1 MKEKTVKIKFTDFEC
16 NLPINGI
23 FEWRNML
30 LEQGKP
36 TEDVDVLI
44 LKIINKAEGK

>member
-1 MKEKTVKIKFTDFEC
+1 MKEKTVKMKFTGFEC
-16 NLPINGI
+16 NLLINGI

-30 LEQGKP
+30 LEQGMP

-44 LKIINKAEGK
+44 LKIINKVEDK

>member
-1 MKEKTVKIKFTDFEC
+1 MKEKKVKMKFTDFEC
-16 NLPINGI
+16 NLLINGI

-30 LEQGKP
+30 LEQRKP

-44 LKIINKAEGK
+44 LRIINKSEGK